1 MKPLAQNGR
10 PLVDFV
16 LEFRELA
23 KNSSL
28 CGFELKVWFLA
39 GLDNWWYSR
48 MPKTWLSPARRWLQ
62 VRAYSSASPSKA
74 LCCACASRAP
84 SSASFSAAPSRA
96 HSSTAELLGGGP
108 AMAAQAHCST
118 LASRVPWPAMAS
130 RAPGTAMG
138 LRTTWSAM
146 GSALETYRPG
156 EACPQGPSE
165 CPPPSLLDVILVR
178 EAPSGRGRYCQG
190 VSVTSHQL
198 WTPCPRILPGSHL
211 FSFTITITL
220 SSDSLHLSSAIKSPL
235 ISTLFPVTHRP
246 VYCSLP
252 RTWSVWYLP
261 VFTYLQIPNPTLFS
275 SAPGSRTPHEPA
287 QKPNISIQLRII
299 ELDFL
304 LDSHL
309 PSSKRSPLAPHVN
322 KLACISLTCCLQLD
336 LWQVY

>member
-1 MKPLAQNGR
+1 MINTVKLLVFLYVHVPLWVKKTKVFLINLVLSGSLCHQLWTPCPRILPDSHLFSVTITITLSSDSLHLSSAIKSPLISTLLPVTHRPVYRSLPRTWSVWYLPVFTYLQTPNPTFSSAPGSRTPHEPAQKPNISIQLRIIELGFLLDSHLPSSKRSPLAPHVNKLACISLACCLQLDLWQKTRPKDKIWSTMKSLAQNGR

-130 RAPGTAMG
+130 RAMG

-146 GSALETYRPG
+146 GSALET
-156 EACPQGPSE
+156 
-165 CPPPSLLDVILVR
+165 
-178 EAPSGRGRYCQG
+178 
-190 VSVTSHQL
+190 
-198 WTPCPRILPGSHL
+198 
-211 FSFTITITL
+211 
-220 SSDSLHLSSAIKSPL
+220 
-235 ISTLFPVTHRP
+235 
-246 VYCSLP
+246 
-252 RTWSVWYLP
+252 
-261 VFTYLQIPNPTLFS
+261 
-275 SAPGSRTPHEPA
+275 
-287 QKPNISIQLRII
+287 
-299 ELDFL
+299 
-304 LDSHL
+304 
-309 PSSKRSPLAPHVN
+309 
-322 KLACISLTCCLQLD
+322 
-336 LWQVY
+336 